1 MGVNGQE
8 NRDDGGLEAHD
19 APKTPPEEF
28 DPNEAVVSN
37 VTNNEN
43 LIANQN
49 NLAQHVEIVENRP
62 LDTPNTHSHG
72 PGNNEGVEEPNQ
84 ARNEV
89 PESQPVFQNQEI
101 PEPQAPTWPEPSNQ
115 ELPSRNQSESRAI
128 EEVAQTE
135 SSSEQPA
142 YDLLGD
148 LGAVV

>member
-43 LIANQN
+43 LIATQN

-62 LDTPNTHSHG
+62 LNTLTTHSHG

-84 ARNEV
+84 ARNEL

-101 PEPQAPTWPEPSNQ
+101 SEPQEPTWPEPINQ
-115 ELPSRNQSESRAI
+115 ELPSRNQAECPTNQITPFDSVDKDANQSES
-128 EEVAQTE
+128 
-135 SSSEQPA
+135 
-142 YDLLGD
+142 
-148 LGAVV
+148 